1 MSLEY
6 SNYLK
11 RQVAQARAVQRE
23 RNRLEFIEMAL
34 PALRV
39 IGALAFGAA
48 MGAIFAFLI

>member
-1 MSLEY
+1 MSFEY
-6 SNYLK
+6 SERLK
-11 RQVAQARAVQRE
+11 REVAQARAAQRE
-23 RNRLEFIEMAL
+23 RNRLELIEMAL